1 MKKKVY
7 NTILIMYEIFSYDV
21 PSSCPS
27 SSSSSSSYP
36 SSSFFSSSS
45 PSSPQ
50 RQCLEKEELQLQLL
64 ASKEAQ
70 RELTAEVGDLKDKW
84 EMTRE
89 MLEESRENVKN
100 LEKKLSPKAHIATPV
115 CDEVS
120 CLGKNLNLNLNLMS
134 N

>member
-1 MKKKVY
+1 MFLSL
-7 NTILIMYEIFSYDV
+7 TLLLPFFFIFLL
-21 PSSCPS
+21 
-27 SSSSSSSYP
+27 
-36 SSSFFSSSS
+36 SSS
-45 PSSPQ
+45 PSSLPLLLHLSLPLLHPSLYPPPQ

-120 CLGKNLNLNLNLMS
+120 
-134 N
+134 